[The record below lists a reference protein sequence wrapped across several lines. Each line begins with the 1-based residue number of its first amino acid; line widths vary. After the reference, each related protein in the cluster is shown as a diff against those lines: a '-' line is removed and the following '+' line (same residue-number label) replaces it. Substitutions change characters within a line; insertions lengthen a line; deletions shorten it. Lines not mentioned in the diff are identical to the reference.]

1 MVGGRGWGGGGRGEG
16 EGGGARGGGRGR
28 EYGNQQMVFCGCAQ
42 YYIIQDIINHHKQ
55 FGRE

>member
-1 MVGGRGWGGGGRGEG
+1 MWWGGGGGEGGG